1 MSDRIYLH
9 GMIFEGRHGVSD
21 EERAEV
27 QQIEVDVDVELD
39 LTRPGTSDDLA
50 DTVDYRDLFDVCRR
64 VVEERSF
71 RLLEGIAE
79 ALAADVLERF
89 PSIETVFVRA
99 KKPAL
104 QLEGDVEHAGIQIE
118 RRRAAGGV

>member
-9 GMIFEGRHGVSD
+9 GMVFEGRHGVSD
-21 EERAEV
+21 EERREL
-27 QQIEVDVDVELD
+27 QQIEVDLDIELD
-39 LTRPGTSDDLA
+39 LSRPGKTDDLD

-79 ALAADVLERF
+79 AAAAEILKRF
-89 PSIETVFVRA
+89 ASIETVAVRA
-99 KKPAL
+99 KKPGL
-104 QLEGDVEHAGIQIE
+104 LLDGVVEHAGIQIE
-118 RRRAAGGV
+118 RRGGAGQT

>member
-1 MSDRIYLH
+1 MTDRIYLH
-9 GMIFEGRHGVSD
+9 GMIFEGRHGVSED
-21 EERAEV
+21 ERDQP

-39 LTRPGTSDDLA
+39 LTRPGTTDDLD

-71 RLLEGIAE
+71 RLLEGIAG

-89 PSIETVFVRA
+89 PSVEMVAVRA
-99 KKPAL
+99 KKPGL
-104 QLEGDVEHAGIQIE
+104 VLEGEVEHAGIQIE
-118 RRRAAGGV
+118 RRRRTRGV

>member
-1 MSDRIYLH
+1 VSDRIYLH

-21 EERAEV
+21 EERDQP

-39 LTRPGTSDDLA
+39 LTRPGTTDDLD
-50 DTVDYRDLFDVCRR
+50 DTVDYRELLEVCRQ

-79 ALAADVLERF
+79 AMAADVLERF
-89 PSIETVFVRA
+89 PSVEMVFVRA
-99 KKPAL
+99 KKPGL
-104 QLEGDVEHAGIQIE
+104 QLDAEVEHAGIQIE
-118 RRRAAGGV
+118 RRRARSGA